1 MVFQQDR
8 GWVRGTR
15 KKKGDD
21 IAMLKGAYIFVI
33 PDADPKKHRAKI
45 ETPTLSV
52 AIVGV
57 KDFDQAA
64 DIAKSLVK
72 DGVQF
77 IDLCSGYGPVGAA
90 KVIEAVGDKI
100 PVSAACFGIE
110 STAKAAVLF
119 S

>member
-1 MVFQQDR
+1 
-8 GWVRGTR
+8 
-15 KKKGDD
+15 
-21 IAMLKGAYIFVI
+21 MLKGAYIFVI

-57 KDFDQAA
+57 RDFDQAA
-64 DIAKSLVK
+64 DIAKSLVE

-110 STAKAAVLF
+110 STAKAAALF

>member
-1 MVFQQDR
+1 
-8 GWVRGTR
+8 
-15 KKKGDD
+15 
-21 IAMLKGAYIFVI
+21 MLKGAYIFVI
-33 PDADPKKHRAKI
+33 PDADQRKHRAKI
-45 ETPTLSV
+45 ETLTLSM

-57 KDFDQAA
+57 KDFDEAA
-64 DIAKSLVK
+64 DVAKNLVK

-77 IDLCSGYGPVGAA
+77 IDLCSGYGPVGTA

-110 STAKAAVLF
+110 SAAKAAALF